1 MTHRFLTALVILAA
15 VGLMTGAA
23 VEAKFSISLGHQPTR
38 PVAGQP
44 LRMVIRTS
52 IVLPRKHG
60 LRLAAVGPWRDA
72 FGQTFFDV
80 QLVRAGPHT
89 FTATIR
95 FPYAGRWR
103 LIVPNWGGTGS
114 AAPAPLDR
122 YVRVRPR
129 R

>member
-1 MTHRFLTALVILAA
+1 MTRRSLTTLVVLSA
-15 VGLMTGAA
+15 VGLMTAA
-23 VEAKFSISLGHQPTR
+23 AAGAKFSISLAHQPTR

-44 LRMVIRTS
+44 VRMVIRTS

-60 LRLAAVGPWRDA
+60 LRLTAVGPWRDA

-80 QLVRAGPHT
+80 RLVRAGPHA
-89 FTATIR
+89 FKATIR

-122 YVRVRPR
+122 YVRVLPR